1 MPDLVN
7 KITRSDQEICNALT
21 LTHNQARSTPN
32 SDDKEQLS
40 DTGKSMH
47 CLLLREHANQKEGH
61 SMWVAQP
68 LKRRDVVFWKY
79 GQREHQV
86 HLEMHNEDICR
97 YTQT

>member
-1 MPDLVN
+1 
-7 KITRSDQEICNALT
+7 
-21 LTHNQARSTPN
+21 
-32 SDDKEQLS
+32 
-40 DTGKSMH
+40 MH